1 MTSVEVFRLDGTD
14 TSISLQYRLAL
25 YQLRLVP
32 IADSSLSVFIC
43 ISQRIVTSSSSS
55 SSYYYYW
62 HYH

>member
-1 MTSVEVFRLDGTD
+1 MTSVEVFGLDGTD
-14 TSISLQYRLAL
+14 TSTSLQYRLAL

-55 SSYYYYW
+55 SYYYYW